1 MSVSSPRASRMVLVL
16 ALAALALDY
25 VIWLHADKHLAA
37 VLLVFVLPPLL
48 MLAGVAMGN
57 AKAAFWAGVFGLF
70 WFSHGVMVAWS
81 RPAEAAFAWI
91 ALVLALVIVISS
103 SWPGLAGR
111 FRAKRATSSST
122 QSKP

>member
-1 MSVSSPRASRMVLVL
+1 MRGSRRLLVL

-25 VIWLHADKHLAA
+25 ALWFHADKHLAA

-48 MLAGVAMGN
+48 LLPGVALDN

-81 RPAEAAFAWI
+81 RPAEAAFAWT
-91 ALVLALVIVISS
+91 ALLLALVIVVSS

-111 FRAKRATSSST
+111 FAGKRRR
-122 QSKP
+122 